1 MKSWKTTVA
10 GILTDLIAV
19 GSAAV
24 AELNDQSVDWTAT
37 IAAVS
42 AAFGLL
48 FAKDSNK

>member
-10 GILTDLIAV
+10 GILTALIAV

-24 AELNDQSVDWTAT
+24 AQLNDQSVDWTAT

>member
-1 MKSWKTTVA
+1 MDSWKTTVA
-10 GILTDLIAV
+10 GILTALIAV

-24 AELNDQSVDWTAT
+24 STLNDQPVNWTAT

-48 FAKDSNK
+48 FAKDSSK